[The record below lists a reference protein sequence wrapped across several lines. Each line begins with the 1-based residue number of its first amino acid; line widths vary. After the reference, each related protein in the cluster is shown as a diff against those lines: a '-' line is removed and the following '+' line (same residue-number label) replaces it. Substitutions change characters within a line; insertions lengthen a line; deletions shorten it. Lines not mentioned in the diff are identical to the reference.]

1 MFSEGDWSTTPI
13 KLLLVPKPKG
23 IQVCCVGDARL
34 FWLLIWHCMANGIVF
49 KFDAS
54 HHAVV
59 KFGWRGHHVKPD
71 DHTCWSCKSKVP
83 DLLFHAV
90 LVVSSFCS
98 NPYTQGGCATLATP
112 ADVLQAVPWTALVR
126 EENCFIHTT
135 QLNDWVE
142 CKFRIVH
149 HAMSREVPLQ
159 FVKVLRW
166 LDQWD

>member
-13 KLLLVPKPKG
+13 KLPLMPKPKG

-34 FWLLIWHCMANGIVF
+34 FWSLIWHFMANGIVF

-59 KFGWRGHHVKPD
+59 NLLGVDTMSSRRSHLLKLQKQGARLALPCCACCVIVLLKSLHPGRLRN
-71 DHTCWSCKSKVP
+71 TC
-83 DLLFHAV
+83 
-90 LVVSSFCS
+90 
-98 NPYTQGGCATLATP
+98 NP

-135 QLNDWVE
+135 QLNIWVE